1 MESVAVSAA
10 PRCQV
15 ISSFWGCHQRFFRSL
30 CMAMKVP
37 ELVKMAKGALADNKC
52 VVVGLQTTGE
62 ARLNDAVKSG
72 EDLEEFAGMK
82 ECVRFL
88 LKRFP
93 TGGHVHEPA
102 PTAGEWCPFTA
113 ALRRD

>member
-37 ELVKMAKGALADNKC
+37 ELVKKAKEALAADKC
-52 VVVGLQTTGE
+52 VVVGLQSTGE
-62 ARLNDAVKSG
+62 ARLTDAVKSG

-93 TGGHVHEPA
+93 TGGHVHEPT